1 MSEQLPKT
9 VTACHAE
16 ITRLQE
22 RILDLEGEKDKL
34 QDEVSSVEDRLEEVE
49 EVEEFVAAKDLD
61 IFGAVERLLDE
72 CERVGTL
79 RYDLVQS
86 DRASAAIVELHD
98 IVGRNA

>member
-1 MSEQLPKT
+1 M
-9 VTACHAE
+9 
-16 ITRLQE
+16 LQE

-49 EVEEFVAAKDLD
+49 EFVAAKDLD

-72 CERVGTL
+72 CERVGPL

>member
-1 MSEQLPKT
+1 MGEQMPKT

-16 ITRLQE
+16 IIRLQAT
-22 RILDLEGEKDKL
+22 ISDLEGEKEKL
-34 QDEVSSVEDRLEEVE
+34 MKELGSAEDRLEEVE
-49 EVEEFVAAKDLD
+49 ESIAAKDLD

-72 CERVGTL
+72 CERVGPL

-86 DRASAAIVELHD
+86 GRASAAIVALHD